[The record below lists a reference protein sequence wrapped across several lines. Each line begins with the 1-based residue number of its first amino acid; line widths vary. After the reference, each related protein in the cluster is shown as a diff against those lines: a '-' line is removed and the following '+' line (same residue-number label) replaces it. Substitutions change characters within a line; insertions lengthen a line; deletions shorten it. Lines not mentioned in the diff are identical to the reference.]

1 MERLEILQKIKKEL
15 IIYKE
20 YLLSLLN
27 NNQSKDDDK
36 KLIKK

>member
-1 MERLEILQKIKKEL
+1 MERLELLQKIKKEL

-27 NNQSKDDDK
+27 NNQPKDDVK

>member
-27 NNQSKDDDK
+27 NNQSKDDVK

>member
-27 NNQSKDDDK
+27 NNQAKDDDK